1 MEGFE
6 EGRGGRVGRDGRDP
20 RDLKRENRVV
30 LSNGVRAVLGRGR
43 RVLELNDDCDVTED
57 GSVDDGEGEDG
68 AEVESAAGESN
79 GVCSV
84 DSLLERRTEVL

>member
-1 MEGFE
+1 LE

-68 AEVESAAGESN
+68 GEVESPPGGESN

-84 DSLLERRTEVL
+84 DSLLERRAEVL